1 MSLIHVLLAL
11 LSRKPDSGYGL
22 GKRLRSEM
30 SHVWTARLQQI
41 YSELA
46 RLEAEGLVKSKVDPL
61 PNRPA
66 KKWYSLTQAGYEE
79 LDRWLA
85 RPPECPSSR
94 DELLAQLLCLDRL
107 SQETRVRRLEEHRDR
122 CWERLQRLRGQLT
135 LVRPLDPAELGL
147 VITLEYAISQEEARL
162 AWAERALALLAAPE
176 EAPKLVERR
185 LGRAG

>member
-1 MSLIHVLLAL
+1 M
-11 LSRKPDSGYGL
+11 
-22 GKRLRSEM
+22 
-30 SHVWTARLQQI
+30 
-41 YSELA
+41 
-46 RLEAEGLVKSKVDPL
+46 KSKAEPL

-66 KKWYSLTQAGYEE
+66 KKCYRVTQAGYEE

-107 SQETRVRRLEEHRDR
+107 PQEIIVQRLEGHRDGCR
-122 CWERLQRLRGQLT
+122 ERLQRLRERLT

-147 VITLEYAISQEEARL
+147 VITLECAISQEEARL

-185 LGRAG
+185 LELAG